1 MAAAD
6 EAILKRVL
14 PHSIEAEQSVI
25 GSMIMDREAI
35 VVASEIITGEDFYTG
50 SMACCLKRWW
60 TKRQWQ
66 TGGSGHAARTSSGKK
81 MCRLKFSSLEFIRD
95 LITAVPT
102 SANVKYYAGIVAEK
116 STLRKL
122 IRLNEEIAN
131 TCYAGKEGLE
141 EILETTEKKVFD
153 LVQRRNTGDFVPIR
167 QVVMNAMDRI
177 EKASRNKGNV
187 TGIPTGFID
196 LDYKTAGL
204 QPSDLILIAARPSM
218 GKTAFV
224 LNIAQNVAFKQ
235 GMTVA
240 MFSLEMSKEQFVNR
254 LFSLESKV
262 DSQHLR
268 TGNLTDAEWES
279 LIESAGVIGKSN
291 LIIDDTP
298 GITIAELRSKCRKY
312 KLEYDLKLIIIDY
325 LQLMSGSGGRSSDS
339 RQQEISDISRSLK
352 ALARELQV
360 PVIALSQLSRA
371 VEQRPE
377 HRPMLSDLRE
387 SGAIEQDADMVCF
400 IHRPEYYKI
409 YTDEKGNDLHG
420 MAEIIIAKHRNGAV
434 GDVLLR
440 FRGEYARFQNP
451 DDDMI
456 VPMPGE
462 EKKAPVLRS
471 KMNNGG
477 GQDFVPPPPTEMPPM
492 PDNPFGAPVPDVPF

>member
-1 MAAAD
+1 M
-6 EAILKRVL
+6 EENVLKRIL

-35 VVASEIITGEDFYTG
+35 VVASEIITGEDFYN
-50 SMACCLKRWW
+50 
-60 TKRQWQ
+60 RQYGVLFE
-66 TGGSGHAARTSSGKK
+66 TMVELNDSGRPVDLVTLQDKLREK
-81 MCRLKFSSLEFIRD
+81 DVPPEISSLEFIRD

-224 LNIAQNVAFKQ
+224 LNIAQNVEFKQ

-240 MFSLEMSKEQFVNR
+240 MFSLEMSKEQFVTR

-262 DSQHLR
+262 NSQNLR
-268 TGNLTDAEWES
+268 TGNLTVEEWQS
-279 LIESAGVIGKSN
+279 LIESDGVHGKSK
-291 LIIDDTP
+291 LIIDDTQR
-298 GITIAELRSKCRKY
+298 ITIVEIVY
-312 KLEYDLKLIIIDY
+312 K
-325 LQLMSGSGGRSSDS
+325 
-339 RQQEISDISRSLK
+339 
-352 ALARELQV
+352 
-360 PVIALSQLSRA
+360 
-371 VEQRPE
+371 
-377 HRPMLSDLRE
+377 
-387 SGAIEQDADMVCF
+387 
-400 IHRPEYYKI
+400 
-409 YTDEKGNDLHG
+409 
-420 MAEIIIAKHRNGAV
+420 
-434 GDVLLR
+434 
-440 FRGEYARFQNP
+440 
-451 DDDMI
+451 
-456 VPMPGE
+456 
-462 EKKAPVLRS
+462 
-471 KMNNGG
+471 
-477 GQDFVPPPPTEMPPM
+477 
-492 PDNPFGAPVPDVPF
+492 